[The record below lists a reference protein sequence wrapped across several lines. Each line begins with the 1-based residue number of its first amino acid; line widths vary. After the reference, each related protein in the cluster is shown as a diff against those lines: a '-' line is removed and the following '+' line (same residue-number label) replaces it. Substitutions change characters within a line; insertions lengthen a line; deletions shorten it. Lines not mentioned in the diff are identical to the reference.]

1 MTYLIKRLALALLV
15 ALLATTLLAALVHF
29 IPGDPVKVIL
39 GPRATNELSARVR
52 REMQLDE
59 PIPTQIVRFIGGVAQ
74 GDFGTDFLSRAPV
87 SQLIGNAL
95 PHTIILAL
103 VGLGLAALIGIPL
116 GVFSAV
122 RSSTW
127 ADAVIGILS
136 VSFVT
141 MPSYVL
147 GLLLLLVFAV
157 QLRWFPA
164 IGVGELSDPLDYLK
178 HLVLPA
184 IALAITWVGYLSRL
198 VRASMLEVISANH
211 IRAAFAMGLPARI
224 VYYKYALRN
233 ALIPTVAVLGVG
245 LGNLLGGAIFVEVIF
260 TRPGLGRLILDAIN
274 TRNYTVV
281 RGGVLVAALLFVFAN
296 LIADLANRYLDPRT
310 RNN

>member
-1 MTYLIKRLALALLV
+1 M
-15 ALLATTLLAALVHF
+15 VHL
-29 IPGDPVKVIL
+29 IPGDPVKIIL
-39 GPRATNELSARVR
+39 GPRATAELSERVR
-52 REMQLDE
+52 REMLLDQ
-59 PIPTQIVRFIGGVAQ
+59 PVPTQIFRFIGGAVQ
-74 GDFGTDFLSRAPV
+74 GDLGMDFLSRAPV
-87 SQLIGNAL
+87 RQLLGAAL
-95 PHTIILAL
+95 PHTVILAL
-103 VGLGLAALIGIPL
+103 AGLGLAALIGIPL
-116 GVFSAV
+116 GVYSAV
-122 RSSTW
+122 HRGQW
-127 ADAVIGILS
+127 ADTLIGVLS
-136 VSFVT
+136 VSLVT

-164 IGVGELSDPLDYLK
+164 IGVGELSDPLDYLS

-184 IALAITWVGYLSRL
+184 LALAITWVGYLARL
-198 VRASMLEVISANH
+198 VRASMLEVISSNH
-211 IRAAFAMGLPARI
+211 IRAAFAMGLPARL

-260 TRPGLGRLILDAIN
+260 TRPGLGRLILDAIT

-281 RGGVLVAALLFVFAN
+281 RGGVLVAALLFVLAN

-310 RNN
+310 RS